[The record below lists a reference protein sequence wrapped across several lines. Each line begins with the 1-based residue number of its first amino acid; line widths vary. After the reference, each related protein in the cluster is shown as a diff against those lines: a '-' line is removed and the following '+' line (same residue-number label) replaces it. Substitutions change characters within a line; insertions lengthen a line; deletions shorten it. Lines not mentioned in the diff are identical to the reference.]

1 MHSANANDGSCG
13 PASGVMTAVIV
24 GRQVRSRKIR
34 NLLFDALMRALF
46 RPQNAA
52 GTHSHRRLHII
63 DSIDF
68 LKAAMIA
75 SRPYAALSRIALC
88 LVLFL
93 PLVSE
98 GADNQAPARN
108 TTASSASAPALIP
121 APASLRMRK
130 GSFMIDANTSLR
142 ADSGAAQSA
151 ARLFSSFVAQS
162 HGLTLEPSAG
172 SKAKNGITFIIDASL
187 AGNEAYALDISSSR
201 IEIRGRDASGLQHG
215 AVTLWQ
221 LMVDAGGKRMQL
233 PALRIEDAP
242 RFAWRGAML
251 DSARHFQSVEEIK
264 RLLDAMALHKLN
276 VFHWHLTDDQG
287 WRIEIKRYPRL
298 TEVGGCRIPS
308 GDGGTDPR
316 SGAPRPYCGWYSQEQ
331 IREIVR
337 YAADRQITVV
347 PEIDIPGHATA
358 AISAYPELGVS
369 GKPIAVSNAWGVNTH
384 LFNVEEGTLV
394 FLENVL
400 TEVVD
405 LFPGRYV
412 HLGGGEAVKDQWIA
426 SPQVQARKVQLGL
439 KTEMQLQSWM
449 MRRLEKTLAAH
460 QRRLLGWDDI
470 MEGDLPASATVMSWR
485 GTEGGLQAAS
495 QGHDVVMSPVS
506 SLSLDYLQT
515 ASANEPPGRAA
526 LVELRSVYAFEPIP
540 AALAKDKR
548 KHVLGLQANVWTEH
562 MRTFARVEHALFPR
576 IAAVAEIG
584 WSTPALRNYDGF
596 LGRLPTQLQRYRAL
610 GIGYA
615 KTPFEVHIHA
625 DEDRAAR
632 AATVTLSNPLGYDD
646 IRYTTDGSAPT
657 AQSAK
662 YAQPLQL
669 RLPMRVRAAAFH
681 GGHALGDASERRLS
695 AGSLLQRNDEAL
707 TMCTNA
713 LMLRLEDDGPADGD
727 RAMFNVDIFNP
738 CWEWKRADLTG
749 IAGIE
754 IRAGRIPY
762 LFQLAHDEPARKFM
776 PAQSA
781 YGELV
786 IRAGCDGPMLAS
798 LPLPQAPGSDGFLTL
813 KAPLP
818 PQTAAQDLCIYFTG
832 DTRPTMWTLDRVRLL
847 RSL

>member
-1 MHSANANDGSCG
+1 ML
-13 PASGVMTAVIV
+13 
-24 GRQVRSRKIR
+24 RSSVST
-34 NLLFDALMRALF
+34 F
-46 RPQNAA
+46 
-52 GTHSHRRLHII
+52 I
-63 DSIDF
+63 DDIDF
-68 LKAAMIA
+68 QKAAMIA
-75 SRPYAALSRIALC
+75 SLPSAALSRIALC
-88 LVLFL
+88 MALVL
-93 PLVSE
+93 PLVSQ
-98 GADNQAPARN
+98 GADNPAPARN
-108 TTASSASAPALIP
+108 TTAASTSTPALIP
-121 APASLRMRK
+121 VPASLRMRK
-130 GSFMIDANTSLR
+130 GSFTIDANTALR
-142 ADSGAAQSA
+142 ADGDAAQSA
-151 ARLFSSFVAQS
+151 ARLFSSFVAKS
-162 HGLTLEPSAG
+162 HGLTLEPSTV
-172 SKAKNGITFIIDASL
+172 SRAKDGIRFAIDTSL
-187 AGNEAYALDISSSR
+187 DDEEAYSLEISPSR
-201 IEIRGRDASGLQHG
+201 IEVRGRDARGLQHG

-221 LMVDAGGKRMQL
+221 LMVDAGGKRTQL

-251 DSARHFQSVEEIK
+251 DSARHFQSVDEIK

-298 TEVGGCRIPS
+298 TEIGGCRIPS
-308 GDGGTDPR
+308 GDGGIDPR

-337 YAADRQITVV
+337 YAAERQIAVV

-358 AISAYPELGVS
+358 AIAAYQELGVP
-369 GKPIAVSNAWGVNTH
+369 GKPIAVSNEWGVNTN
-384 LFNVEEGTLV
+384 LFNVEESTLV

-412 HLGGGEAVKDQWIA
+412 HLGGDEAVKDQWIA
-426 SPQVQARKVQLGL
+426 SPQVQARKAQLGL

-449 MRRLEKTLAAH
+449 MQRLEKTLAAH
-460 QRRLLGWDDI
+460 QRRLLGWDEI
-470 MEGDLPASATVMSWR
+470 LEGDLPASATVMSWR

-495 QGHDVVMSPVS
+495 QGHDVVMTPVS
-506 SLSLDYLQT
+506 SLYLDYLQT
-515 ASANEPPGRAA
+515 ASANEPPGRPA
-526 LVELRSVYAFEPIP
+526 LVELRSVYAFDPIP
-540 AALAKDKR
+540 AALARDKR
-548 KHVLGLQANVWTEH
+548 KHILGLQANAWTEH

-584 WSTPALRNYDGF
+584 WSAPAVRSYDGF
-596 LGRLPTQLQRYRAL
+596 LERLPAQLQRYRAL
-610 GIGYA
+610 GIGHA
-615 KTPFEVHIHA
+615 KTPFEVRIDA
-625 DEDRAAR
+625 EEDRAAR
-632 AATVTLSNPLGYDD
+632 AVTVTLSNPLGYDD

-657 AQSAK
+657 TMSSK
-662 YAQPLQL
+662 YTQPLQL

-695 AGSLLQRNDEAL
+695 AGSLLQRNDDAL

-727 RAMFNVDIFNP
+727 RAIFNVDIFNP
-738 CWEWKRADLTG
+738 CWEWKRADLAG

-762 LFQLAHDEPARKFM
+762 FFQLAHDEPARKFK

-786 IRAGCDGPMLAS
+786 IRAGCEGPTLAS

-818 PQTAAQDLCIYFTG
+818 PQTSAKDLCMYFTG

>member
-1 MHSANANDGSCG
+1 ML
-13 PASGVMTAVIV
+13 ASLPSV
-24 GRQVRSRKIR
+24 
-34 NLLFDALMRALF
+34 
-46 RPQNAA
+46 
-52 GTHSHRRLHII
+52 
-63 DSIDF
+63 
-68 LKAAMIA
+68 
-75 SRPYAALSRIALC
+75 ALSRIALC
-88 LVLFL
+88 LMLVL

-98 GADNQAPARN
+98 GADNPPPARN
-108 TTASSASAPALIP
+108 ATETSTSAPALIP

-130 GSFMIDANTSLR
+130 GSFTIDANTALR
-142 ADSGAAQSA
+142 ADGDAAQSA
-151 ARLFSSFVAQS
+151 ARLFSSFVAKS
-162 HGLTLEPSAG
+162 HGLTLQSSAG
-172 SKAKNGITFIIDASL
+172 SKAKEGIRFAIDASL
-187 AGNEAYALDISSSR
+187 DGDEAYSLEISSSR

-221 LMVDAGGKRMQL
+221 LMVDAGGKRTQL
-233 PALRIEDAP
+233 PALRIEDVP

-251 DSARHFQSVEEIK
+251 DSARHFQSVDEIK
-264 RLLDAMALHKLN
+264 RLLDAMAMHKLN

-298 TEVGGCRIPS
+298 TEIGGCRIPS
-308 GDGGTDPR
+308 GDGGIDPR
-316 SGAPRPYCGWYSQEQ
+316 SRQPRPYCGWYSQEQ

-358 AISAYPELGVS
+358 AIAAYPELGVS
-369 GKPIAVSNAWGVNTH
+369 GKPIAVSNEWGVNTN
-384 LFNVEEGTLV
+384 LFNVEESTLV

-412 HLGGGEAVKDQWIA
+412 HLGGDEAVKDQWIA
-426 SPQVQARKVQLGL
+426 SPQVQARKAQLGL

-460 QRRLLGWDDI
+460 RRRLLGWDEI
-470 MEGDLPASATVMSWR
+470 LEGDLPASATVMSWR

-495 QGHDVVMSPVS
+495 QGHDVVMTPVS
-506 SLSLDYLQT
+506 SLYLDYLQT
-515 ASANEPPGRAA
+515 ASANEPPGRPA
-526 LVELRSVYAFEPIP
+526 LVELRSVYAFDPIP
-540 AALAKDKR
+540 AALARDKR
-548 KHVLGLQANVWTEH
+548 KHILGLQANVWTEH

-584 WSTPALRNYDGF
+584 WSAPAVRGYDGF
-596 LGRLPTQLQRYRAL
+596 LERLPTQLQRYRAL
-610 GIGYA
+610 DIGHA
-615 KTPFEVHIHA
+615 RTPFEVRIDA

-632 AATVTLSNPLGYDD
+632 TATVMLSNPLGYDD

-657 AQSAK
+657 AQSPK
-662 YAQPLQL
+662 YAQPIPL
-669 RLPMRVRAAAFH
+669 RLPIRVRAAVFH
-681 GGHALGDASERRLS
+681 AGHALGDASERRLS

-707 TMCTNA
+707 AMCTNA

-727 RAMFNVDIFNP
+727 RAIFNVDIFNP
-738 CWEWKRADLTG
+738 CWEWKQADLGG

-762 LFQLAHDEPARKFM
+762 FFQLAHDEPARRFK

-786 IRAGCDGPMLAS
+786 IRAGCDGPTLAS
-798 LPLPQAPGSDGFLTL
+798 LPLPQTPGSNGFLTM

-818 PQTAAQDLCIYFTG
+818 PQTATQDLCVYFTG